1 VDDDRTGDGEESG
14 PAAGRV
20 EGVVTEALPHAMY
33 RVAIGGGRHVLAH
46 AAQGT
51 RRNFVRILVGDRV
64 TLELSPVD
72 RTRGRIVRRQDGGT
86 A

>member
-1 VDDDRTGDGEESG
+1 MRGEDGTRDG
-14 PAAGRV
+14 PAAPGV
-20 EGVVTEALPHAMY
+20 EGVVTEILPHAMY
-33 RVAIGGGRHVLAH
+33 RVAIGGGRHVRAH
-46 AAQGT
+46 AAQGA

-72 RTRGRIVRRQDGGT
+72 RTRGRIVRRHDGGT